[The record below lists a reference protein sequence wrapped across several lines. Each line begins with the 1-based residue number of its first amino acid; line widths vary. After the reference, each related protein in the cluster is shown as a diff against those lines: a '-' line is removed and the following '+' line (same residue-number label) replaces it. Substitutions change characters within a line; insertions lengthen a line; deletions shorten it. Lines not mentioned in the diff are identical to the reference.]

1 MLVDRADL
9 ESTLAQ
15 LRQECADPEL
25 GPWGPDSVM
34 WRVAREKAVL
44 LAGGRAALLQL
55 AHPAVGEAVAS
66 SELATRAPLL
76 RFQRTFVAVHG
87 MVFGTLEQA
96 LQIARHVHRVHEGVR
111 SPAYDANETS
121 ALQWVLATLVDGSV
135 LAYELTQGPMSPVER
150 ERFWQDARKVGLL
163 FGLEGLPED
172 WTSFSRYVQQ
182 TLASDTLAVTPRASE
197 VGRRLL
203 LAPDLATQPFWATY
217 RAVTAALMPA
227 RFRAPFHLRLGVRER
242 MLARSALL
250 AVRLGYRRVP
260 ARVRCVPAYHEARW
274 RLQGRG
280 PHTDR
285 MGRWLEETSLALLLR
300 PTR

>member
-1 MLVDRADL
+1 MLVDRQDL

-15 LRQECADPEL
+15 LRRECSDPEL

-55 AHPAVGEAVAS
+55 AHPAVGEAVAA
-66 SELATRAPLL
+66 SEVAVRAPLL

-87 MVFGTLEQA
+87 MVFGTLEEA
-96 LQIARHVHRVHEGVR
+96 LQIARRVHRVHEGVR
-111 SPAYDANETS
+111 QANELG

-135 LAYELTQGPMSPVER
+135 LAYELTHGPLSPGER

-163 FGLEGLPED
+163 FGLSGLPPD
-172 WTSFSRYVQQ
+172 WDTFSRYVQD
-182 TLASDTLAVTPRASE
+182 TLRSDTLAVTPRASE

-203 LAPDLATQPFWATY
+203 LAPDRATLPFWTTY
-217 RAVTAALMPA
+217 RAVTAALLPA
-227 RFRAPFHLRLGVRER
+227 RFHGPFRLRMGVRER

-250 AVRLGYRRVP
+250 AMRLGYRRVP
-260 ARVRCVPAYHEARW
+260 ARLRCVPSYHEALW
-274 RLQGRG
+274 RLKGEG
-280 PHTDR
+280 PCTDHV
-285 MGRWLEETSLALLLR
+285 GRWLEETSLGLLLK